1 LLLETDAEQIVRIL
15 PEARDL
21 AVASRFVEPDCLGL
35 ASAGLKPQSR
45 IPALLSCG
53 FERHENVPRDATAS
67 ELRKH
72 EHPFDLSDAGL
83 KIAEGSA
90 ANCLT
95 VNAGDKERE
104 IRIGDVLRVQ
114 AVNRYGRVA
123 LQEVCIEMLDEA
135 AAIVRVRAIEA
146 DDNSLLVVHGTFS

>member
-1 LLLETDAEQIVRIL
+1 
-15 PEARDL
+15 
-21 AVASRFVEPDCLGL
+21 
-35 ASAGLKPQSR
+35 
-45 IPALLSCG
+45 
-53 FERHENVPRDATAS
+53 
-67 ELRKH
+67 
-72 EHPFDLSDAGL
+72 
-83 KIAEGSA
+83 
-90 ANCLT
+90 LT

-123 LQEVCIEMLDEA
+123 LQEVCVEMLDEA